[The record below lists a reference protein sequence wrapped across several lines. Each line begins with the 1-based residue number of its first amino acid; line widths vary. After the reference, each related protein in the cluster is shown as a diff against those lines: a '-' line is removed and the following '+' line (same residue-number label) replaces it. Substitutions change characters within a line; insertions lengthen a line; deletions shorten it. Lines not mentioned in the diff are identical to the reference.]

1 MDEQAATTLRASVW
15 NHQSNDGLP
24 ALPASRTGQG
34 PCRTGTLR
42 PLLQSQA
49 GGDHT
54 RCTQSPASAPST
66 GSMMAQKI
74 ITGCAT
80 GHFLPGLLRFGAASP
95 AKTAAA
101 EQNLMSNK
109 ANPMT
114 LTF

>member
-1 MDEQAATTLRASVW
+1 MDEQAATTRRASVW

-80 GHFLPGLLRFGAASP
+80 GHFLHGLLSEGGKRMIQYA
-95 AKTAAA
+95 TALVIF
-101 EQNLMSNK
+101 QV
-109 ANPMT
+109 
-114 LTF
+114 